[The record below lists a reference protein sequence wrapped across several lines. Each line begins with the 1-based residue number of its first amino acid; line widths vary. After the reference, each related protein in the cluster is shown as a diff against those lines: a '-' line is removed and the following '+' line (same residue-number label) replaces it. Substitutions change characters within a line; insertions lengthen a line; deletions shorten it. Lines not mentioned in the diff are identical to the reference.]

1 MSLKETINRL
11 FTSTSKI
18 TYEEKVYK
26 DGHLY
31 IKKEV
36 KEGVEAE
43 KEINKHMDSMSKTV
57 EKFFRDFWL

>member
-1 MSLKETINRL
+1 MSIKETINRL
-11 FTSTSKI
+11 FTSTAKI
-18 TYEEKVYK
+18 TYEEKIYK

-43 KEINKHMDSMSKTV
+43 KEINKHMDSMSKAV
-57 EKFFRDFWL
+57 DKFFKGFWL